1 MIEISQIKLPC
12 GSDPSLLEGKIRKL
26 LRLSREEHFRFEL
39 SHHSVD
45 ARKKPVLYDV
55 YSVRVELFSKEKE
68 KKLIQKLSGGASHV
82 RPVTEKAYS
91 FPEAIEGARPLTGRP
106 VIIGFGPAGLF
117 CALELAKAGYRPIV
131 LERGQRMEDRI
142 RTVEHFFQS
151 GELNPE
157 SNIQFGEGGAGTF
170 SDGKLTSNVKDKEGR
185 VKEVLSWFQIGR
197 AHV

>member
-12 GSDPSLLEGKIRKL
+12 GSDPSLLEGRIRKL

-91 FPEAIEGARPLTGRP
+91 FPEAMEGA
-106 VIIGFGPAGLF
+106 
-117 CALELAKAGYRPIV
+117 
-131 LERGQRMEDRI
+131 
-142 RTVEHFFQS
+142 S
-151 GELNPE
+151 
-157 SNIQFGEGGAGTF
+157 
-170 SDGKLTSNVKDKEGR
+170 
-185 VKEVLSWFQIGR
+185 
-197 AHV
+197 

>member
-68 KKLIQKLSGGASHV
+68 NKLIQKLSGGASHV

-91 FPEAIEGARPLTGRP
+91 FPLS
-106 VIIGFGPAGLF
+106 
-117 CALELAKAGYRPIV
+117 LANQYCW
-131 LERGQRMEDRI
+131 
-142 RTVEHFFQS
+142 FFPKSVCSRFVQ
-151 GELNPE
+151 
-157 SNIQFGEGGAGTF
+157 
-170 SDGKLTSNVKDKEGR
+170 LTSSDR
-185 VKEVLSWFQIGR
+185 
-197 AHV
+197 